1 MSDSR
6 SEGLHPAWWTL
17 IFVVVTIGTIMATTM
32 LFSGSLRSYVPV
44 TLTADRAGLVMDR
57 GAKVKL
63 RGVQVG
69 HVGGVSRNQNQV
81 ALQLEI
87 EPDQMRF
94 IPANVEARI
103 RAGTLFSAKFVEL
116 VYPSD
121 PSPQRLTA
129 GSVIASDNVSTEINT
144 LFRDVA
150 DILKQVDPAKLQGTL
165 SALAQGL
172 SGHGEIIGQTITD
185 TNEVLEQINA
195 RADTIEA
202 DRRAVRRI
210 SDTYSAAA
218 PDILKALDSAATT
231 SATITDNAATLD
243 SLLTGVVGLA
253 RGGIDLIGSS
263 QADLTRAVT
272 LFESTSRLL
281 FKYNPTFT
289 CTLVGA
295 KTALDTG
302 YLDATGGANH
312 KSLILD
318 STLLFGPDPYRYP
331 QNLPVIGAK
340 GGPGGTPGCGSLPD
354 VAANWPVRQLITNTG
369 WGTGV
374 DIRPN
379 PGIGFPG
386 YADYLPVTRAVP
398 EPPSVRYP
406 GGPAPG
412 PIPYPGAA
420 PYGAQLYAPDGT
432 PLWPGLPP
440 APPPGAPRE
449 PGPPPPGA
457 EPFVV
462 PVPAQL
468 QPTPAPAP

>member
-1 MSDSR
+1 MSDPR
-6 SEGLHPAWWTL
+6 SEGLHPGWWTL
-17 IFVVVTIGTIMATTM
+17 IFVVATIATIVLTTT
-32 LFSGSLRSYVPV
+32 LFAGSLRSYDRV
-44 TLTADRAGLVMDR
+44 TLTSDRAGLVMDR

-63 RGVQVG
+63 RGVQIGRVGQVVG
-69 HVGGVSRNQNQV
+69 HQDDVN
-81 ALQLEI
+81 LELEI

-116 VYPSD
+116 VYPND
-121 PSPQRLTA
+121 PSPQRLRA
-129 GSVIASDNVSTEINT
+129 GAVIESDNVSTEINT

-150 DILKQVDPAKLQGTL
+150 DILKQVDPAKVQGTL
-165 SALAQGL
+165 SALAEGL
-172 SGHGEIIGQTITD
+172 RGHGEIIGQTITD
-185 TNEVLEQINA
+185 TNEVLKEVNA
-195 RADTIEA
+195 RADTIKA
-202 DRRAVRRI
+202 DGQAVRRI
-210 SDTYSAAA
+210 SDAYGAAA
-218 PDILKALDSAATT
+218 QDILTTLNAAGT
-231 SATITDNAATLD
+231 SSTTITDNAATLD
-243 SLLTGVVGLA
+243 GLLTGVVGLA
-253 RGGIDLIGSS
+253 RGGIDLFGSS
-263 QADLTRAVT
+263 QADLTRAVD
-272 LFESTSRLL
+272 LFESTARLL
-281 FKYNPTFT
+281 FKYSPTFT

-312 KSLILD
+312 KSIILD
-318 STLLFGPDPYRYP
+318 STLLLGPDAYRYP
-331 QNLPVIGAK
+331 QNLPIIGAK
-340 GGPGGTPGCGSLPD
+340 GGPGGQPGCGSLPD

-369 WGTGV
+369 WGTGL

-386 YADYLPVTRAVP
+386 YADYLPVTRAIP

-412 PIPYPGAA
+412 PIPYPGAP
-420 PYGAQLYAPDGT
+420 PYGAALYAPDGT

-440 APPPGAPRE
+440 APLPGAPRQ

-462 PVPAQL
+462 PAPAQL
-468 QPTPAPAP
+468 QPTPTPAP